1 MLFPTFWL
9 DFLALEK
16 SNENIIWKFKNVLR
30 TIPRLNFLYLTK
42 FLYLASLL

>member
-16 SNENIIWKFKNVLR
+16 SNENITW
-30 TIPRLNFLYLTK
+30 LNFLYLIK
-42 FLYLASLL
+42 YLYLASLL